1 MLLYAILLFL
11 AAALT
16 LLTGLLTCFGFS
28 ELVYDPAP
36 RSMPGRAR
44 YTLANGIVTSV
55 SSVFPAFCGVAFLL
69 TPETLMALIGIG
81 VLLIGTVATYLVT
94 CLIRRRFLCR

>member
-16 LLTGLLTCFGFS
+16 LLTGLLACLGFS
-28 ELVYDPAP
+28 ELYDPAP
-36 RSMPGRAR
+36 RSMPNRTR
-44 YTLANGIVTSV
+44 YTLANGIVTAV
-55 SSVFPAFCGVAFLL
+55 SSAFPALCGVFFLL
-69 TPETLMALIGIG
+69 TPETLMALIGLG

-94 CLIRRRFLCR
+94 CLIQRRFLGR